1 MLYPWLLPWFSLASA
16 LQGGVEVAQGLL
28 LSTTEGLGW
37 QQFRFTSDFPD
48 VPVVV
53 VLPSLEDLADPATV
67 RIRNVTMKGFQA
79 SIAEPRGSDGVH
91 ADMTFSYM
99 AASQGI
105 WSLNG
110 TIFEARLL
118 DITER
123 QAGACR
129 PFSYP
134 NMAWKNVAFQYSFST
149 EPVILTSIQT
159 ANNEQRALPTEGP
172 SEPWLVSGVRSLTK
186 STVQLALDSS
196 TAPSGSNNDLAE
208 PRNVKGT
215 RIRSCSA
222 FPQASG
228 IHRLHSPG
236 AGSGRSS
243 GASSEHGGTL
253 LRQPLVHR
261 QHLVV
266 HLFNIP

>member
-67 RIRNVTMKGFQA
+67 RIRNVTTKGFQA
-79 SIAEPRGSDGVH
+79 SIAEPSGSDGVH

-123 QAGACR
+123 RAATCR
-129 PFSYP
+129 PYSFP
-134 NMAWKNVAFQYSFST
+134 NAAWKQVPFQYSFST
-149 EPVILTSIQT
+149 EPVVLASIQT

-172 SEPWLVSGVRSLTK
+172 SEPWLVSGVSSVTRWTVDLT
-186 STVQLALDSS
+186 LDSS

-222 FPQASG
+222 FPQASCL
-228 IHRLHSPG
+228 RNPS
-236 AGSGRSS
+236 
-243 GASSEHGGTL
+243 AS
-253 LRQPLVHR
+253 
-261 QHLVV
+261 
-266 HLFNIP
+266 